1 MAGFLGTL
9 FMGNVGLRL
18 LLPPKSAYNKMAQE
32 FGAGA
37 KKIGLIGKN
46 EQSKS
51 ARAQEQ
57 KTKESLLKA
66 RLIFQKA
73 SKDNSSDA
81 IKALQAELQT
91 LDRITGGAISK
102 VDKQLEL
109 SALNRSKRGGVFGG
123 KDLSDLGTLL
133 GASEIDAGITSPEE
147 MLEQFNAKLTSVARG
162 AMEIFHN
169 SVTTSVTALTVLGFQ
184 IQTVARSLISYEN
197 ELVNAN
203 SIFQVSNDE
212 LYSISNEVVDV
223 GLKYALTYDNMSQ
236 ALYQFASAGLDAS
249 ESQAILADVMK
260 LSMAVQG
267 DSETLGKLLIQTI
280 KGFGMEFEES
290 GKLVDQFALAI
301 NESLLEYQDL
311 ASAVKFAMP
320 FFVSTNQGVEQ
331 LLGGLAIL
339 TDRALEAGIAGRGLR
354 QALAEL
360 AESLGENTR
369 KFQEMGINITD
380 SSGNLLQMTD
390 IAAEFAR
397 HFGEAANDTEL
408 LTTLITDLNVRGATA
423 FVHLVQNADEFA
435 EVTNKLANAQ
445 GDATRMAD
453 KQMESLSNQIT
464 VTKNAMMAAF
474 LYGEAQE
481 DGTMGVNSFH
491 KALLDMVKMFRSK
504 FVVEMED
511 GTMMI
516 TEFGFQMR
524 DVATRFV
531 EEFTVILEK
540 LLDFINSLNSSGFDF
555 VRMLNILMLPLRIVV
570 ELMSVLP
577 ETTRGSV
584 VEFFL
589 LSRMVGMTG
598 AAFFVAGDLIFRFNQ
613 FVAQGNEQVAKFIG
627 LMETLAGVALTVFSV
642 VPAFRVGK
650 AAVGAMSVGN
660 TALRSRVGLSSAFQ
674 VQAAKE
680 GVSKTTMGL
689 AAASA
694 LTGFS
699 GAKAGIGLTGMGVAQ
714 MMGAG
719 GADGG
724 QSSYDAYAQSLQGNA
739 FNGGMG
745 GMSPTTLNVENA
757 NFRTDNL
764 NDTFY
769 SSGYGT

>member
-1 MAGFLGTL
+1 
-9 FMGNVGLRL
+9 
-18 LLPPKSAYNKMAQE
+18 
-32 FGAGA
+32 
-37 KKIGLIGKN
+37 
-46 EQSKS
+46 
-51 ARAQEQ
+51 
-57 KTKESLLKA
+57 
-66 RLIFQKA
+66 
-73 SKDNSSDA
+73 
-81 IKALQAELQT
+81 
-91 LDRITGGAISK
+91 
-102 VDKQLEL
+102 
-109 SALNRSKRGGVFGG
+109 
-123 KDLSDLGTLL
+123 
-133 GASEIDAGITSPEE
+133 
-147 MLEQFNAKLTSVARG
+147 
-162 AMEIFHN
+162 
-169 SVTTSVTALTVLGFQ
+169 
-184 IQTVARSLISYEN
+184 
-197 ELVNAN
+197 
-203 SIFQVSNDE
+203 
-212 LYSISNEVVDV
+212 
-223 GLKYALTYDNMSQ
+223 
-236 ALYQFASAGLDAS
+236 
-249 ESQAILADVMK
+249 
-260 LSMAVQG
+260 
-267 DSETLGKLLIQTI
+267 
-280 KGFGMEFEES
+280 
-290 GKLVDQFALAI
+290 
-301 NESLLEYQDL
+301 
-311 ASAVKFAMP
+311 MP